1 MKNFKK
7 LSVAI
12 VALAMCALL
21 GISVWAA
28 NTDDVTFTATF
39 GQSTLCVSDAAQTA
53 TLTVRVSSEVE
64 MDSLTASV
72 KSNLTVTNITF
83 GELTGAEWNKT
94 DDEIM
99 IAWYEENAENV
110 TTDVLAVITVEVP
123 GKPAVG
129 TYDIEFFI
137 EDISKDG
144 GDVWAEDVSVKAT
157 LTVAD
162 HDWNAPTYKDTDG
175 ETHTA
180 VYTCK
185 NNESHTKTE
194 TAPHDFTTGTCV
206 CGAVEPAP
214 AGLKGDVNL
223 DGKVDALD
231 LDIMV
236 QVVPGIAEL
245 TSAQA
250 LINADVNE
258 DSKIDAV
265 DLDKFVRFVPG
276 IITDWNQD

>member
-39 GQSTLCVSDAAQTA
+39 GQSTLCVSDAVQTA

-144 GDVWAEDVSVKAT
+144 GEVWAEDVSVKAT

-162 HDWNAPTYKDTDG
+162 HEWDEPTYTVNEDG
-175 ETHTA
+175 THTA
-180 VYTCK
+180 TYTCK
-185 NNESHTKTE
+185 NNHTKTE
-194 TAPHDFTTGTCV
+194 TAPHDFTAGDCV
-206 CGAVEPAP
+206 CGAKKPAT
-214 AGLKGDVNL
+214 GLKGDVNL

-231 LDIMV
+231 LAIMAR
-236 QVVPGIAEL
+236 VVPGIDSL
-245 TSAQA
+245 TDAQSK
-250 LINADVNE
+250 INADVNE
-258 DSKIDAV
+258 DGKIDAI
-265 DLDKFVRFVPG
+265 DLAKFARFVPG
-276 IITDWNQD
+276 IITDWSQD

>member
-72 KSNLTVTNITF
+72 KSDLTVTNITF

-99 IAWYEENAENV
+99 IAWYEEEAENV
-110 TTDVLAVITVEVP
+110 TTDILAVITVEVP
-123 GKPAVG
+123 ANAKG
-129 TYDIEFFI
+129 TYEIGFQI
-137 EDISKDG
+137 IDISSDYG
-144 GDVWAEDVSVKAT
+144 IVWETDETVTAT

-162 HDWNAPTYKDTDG
+162 HDWNAPTYEDTDG

-185 NNESHTKTE
+185 NNHTKTE